1 MHNLRPLKRHPALI
15 NIQGMTVH
23 VGSQFFV
30 LRIHLQQHF
39 SRMPTQELKL
49 VVQWKCSL
57 GSTTEQ
63 QQGHRKLCI
72 SIPHL
77 DIYVDIKV
85 CFFSFVGD
93 IFLKKKIYERYYI
106 YWILGV
112 KKLPKKSVLTPWPVR
127 LILFTSTLA
136 FVSLSL
142 VWLRAVC

>member
-1 MHNLRPLKRHPALI
+1 
-15 NIQGMTVH
+15 
-23 VGSQFFV
+23 
-30 LRIHLQQHF
+30 
-39 SRMPTQELKL
+39 MPTQELKL

-63 QQGHRKLCI
+63 QHGHRKLCI

-112 KKLPKKSVLTPWPVR
+112 KKLPKKKCVDSLACKTDTIHFHFSFCFSISC
-127 LILFTSTLA
+127 LAQSCLFELA
-136 FVSLSL
+136 DAAGEKKS
-142 VWLRAVC
+142 